1 MIDPAISIRRLQP
14 DDAASYRALRLEAL
28 ERNPESFGASL
39 DGEAAQKL
47 EWFAERLQRNA
58 VFGAFADAA
67 LIGIAGFRSEEAAKI
82 AHKGLLWGVY
92 VHPAG
97 RGAGLARILVERVIA
112 HAREHVELLHL
123 SVVSTNERA
132 QRLYAHLGF
141 SEYGIE
147 KHALKSGGAYFDK
160 VLMVKFL

>member
-1 MIDPAISIRRLQP
+1 VIDPAISIRLLRP
-14 DDAASYRALRLEAL
+14 DDAVSYRAIRLEAL

-39 DGEAAQKL
+39 EVEAMQPL

-67 LIGIAGFRSEEAAKI
+67 LIGIAGFRVEDAAKL

-97 RGAGLARILVERVIA
+97 RGAGLARVLVERVIA
-112 HAREHVELLHL
+112 HAREHVELLQL
-123 SVVSTNERA
+123 TVVSTNERA
-132 QRLYAHLGF
+132 RRLYAHLGF

-147 KHALKSGGAYFDK
+147 KHGLKYGGAYFDE